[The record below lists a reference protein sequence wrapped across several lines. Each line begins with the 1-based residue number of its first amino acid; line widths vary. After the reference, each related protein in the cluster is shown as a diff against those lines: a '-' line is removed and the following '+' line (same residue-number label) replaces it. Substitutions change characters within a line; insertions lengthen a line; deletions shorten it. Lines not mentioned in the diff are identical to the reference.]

1 MYKKLLIKY
10 LSTGD
15 FPLELRMQLD
25 IPESLEKKISLCT
38 EMLYNNGILSLQ
50 DSINFVESL
59 Y

>member
-25 IPESLEKKISLCT
+25 LPKSLEKKISLCT
-38 EMLYNNGILSLQ
+38 EMLHNNGVLSLQ
-50 DSINFVESL
+50 DSINFIESL
-59 Y
+59 E

>member
-1 MYKKLLIKY
+1 MYNKLLIKY

-38 EMLYNNGILSLQ
+38 EMLYNNGILPLQ

-59 Y
+59 T

>member
-15 FPLELRMQLD
+15 FPLELRMQIG
-25 IPESLEKKISLCT
+25 IPENIEKKISLCT
-38 EMLYNNGILSLQ
+38 EVINNNGILLLEEAK
-50 DSINFVESL
+50 DYVESL